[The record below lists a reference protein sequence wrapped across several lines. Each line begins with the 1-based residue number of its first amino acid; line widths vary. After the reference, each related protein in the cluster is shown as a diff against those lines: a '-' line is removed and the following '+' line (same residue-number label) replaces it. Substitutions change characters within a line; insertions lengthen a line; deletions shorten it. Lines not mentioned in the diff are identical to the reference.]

1 MHSSTPSKNKL
12 SRNIFIGLLAGI
24 VLGYIFYKQAIAKS
38 YIDAFSLVPEV
49 FLRLIKM
56 IVAPLVFSTL
66 VVGIAKL
73 GDIKSVGRIGAK
85 TLLWF
90 F

>member
-1 MHSSTPSKNKL
+1 MHSATPSKNKL

-38 YIDAFSLVPEV
+38 YIDSFALVPDV

-56 IVAPLVFSTL
+56 IVAPLVFFYTCGGYS
-66 VVGIAKL
+66 
-73 GDIKSVGRIGAK
+73 
-85 TLLWF
+85 
-90 F
+90 